1 MALEERLPAGSGS
14 ARAPQ
19 SPQTRRPARLGVAG
33 DNPRAALRGRILP
46 LPAAL
51 AMNTATV
58 ASTPLSDPAVRRRDW
73 KIILLIG
80 VAHASSHFFQLVLPS
95 LYGALGL
102 EFGLD
107 FARLGLLVS
116 AFYVVS
122 GIGQASSGFVVDR
135 IGARPVLWFG
145 LGCFVLSGLLIGSAT
160 GYAMLMAAAIVGGIG
175 NSVFHPADYSIIN
188 HRITAPRLG
197 HAFSAHGL
205 TGNLGWALTPVFITS
220 ITLLANWRVAAYSAA
235 GLVALVLLLTVLGRG
250 LIGGPSPLDAPADAK
265 DGATA
270 AKPAAK
276 PQESVL
282 TTLGALLA
290 KPALWGAFLFFACTS
305 IALSSVQN
313 YTIPL
318 LGQLYDLS
326 KVTASSALSGYMVA
340 SAVGMAAGG
349 FLVSANPRTER
360 TVMVALILAGL
371 TLVVLALGLVPAVL
385 AAPVVGLAGFC
396 SGVAAPSRD
405 MLIRKVT
412 PKGSTGSVYGLV
424 YSGMDVGSA
433 LGPLAFGLLLDA
445 GLRQGP
451 WVGAGVAFAVAAF
464 LAQWIAVQARRTEP
478 PAMAAPAR
486 S

>member
-1 MALEERLPAGSGS
+1 
-14 ARAPQ
+14 
-19 SPQTRRPARLGVAG
+19 
-33 DNPRAALRGRILP
+33 
-46 LPAAL
+46 
-51 AMNTATV
+51 MNTAANTL
-58 ASTPLSDPAVRRRDW
+58 ALDAAARRRDW

-95 LYGALGL
+95 LYVSLGN

-116 AFYVVS
+116 TFYVVS

-145 LGCFVLSGLLIGSAT
+145 LACFVLSGVLIGSAN
-160 GYAMLMAAAIVGGIG
+160 GYAMLIAAAVVGGIG

-188 HRITAPRLG
+188 HRISAPRLG
-197 HAFSAHGL
+197 HAFSTHGL
-205 TGNLGWALTPVFITS
+205 TGNLGWALTPVFMTS
-220 ITLLANWRVAAYSAA
+220 ITLLADWRVAAYSAA
-235 GLVALVLLLTVLGRG
+235 ALVALVLLLTVLGRD
-250 LIGGPSPLDAPADAK
+250 LIGGPSPLDGHADADTGK
-265 DGATA
+265 PA
-270 AKPAAK
+270 AKPVAK

-282 TTLGALLA
+282 TTLATLLS

-326 KVTASSALSGYMVA
+326 KVAASSALSGYMVA

-371 TLVVLALGLVPAVL
+371 TLVVLALGLVPSVL
-385 AAPVVGLAGFC
+385 AAPVVALAGFC

-405 MLIRKVT
+405 MLIRRVT

-451 WVGAGVAFAVAAF
+451 WVGAGVAFAAAAF
-464 LAQWIAVQARRTEP
+464 LAQWIAVQARRAEP
-478 PAMAAPAR
+478 VATASAAAR

>member
-1 MALEERLPAGSGS
+1 
-14 ARAPQ
+14 
-19 SPQTRRPARLGVAG
+19 
-33 DNPRAALRGRILP
+33 
-46 LPAAL
+46 
-51 AMNTATV
+51 MNTAANTL
-58 ASTPLSDPAVRRRDW
+58 ALDAAARRRDW

-95 LYGALGL
+95 LYVSLGN

-116 AFYVVS
+116 TFYVVS

-145 LGCFVLSGLLIGSAT
+145 LTCFVLSGVLIGSAN
-160 GYAMLMAAAIVGGIG
+160 GYAMLVAAAVVGGIG

-188 HRITAPRLG
+188 HRISAPRLG
-197 HAFSAHGL
+197 HAFSTHGL
-205 TGNLGWALTPVFITS
+205 TGNLGWALTPVFMTS
-220 ITLLANWRVAAYSAA
+220 ITLLADWRVAAYSAA
-235 GLVALVLLLTVLGRG
+235 GLVALVLLLTVLGRD
-250 LIGGPSPLDAPADAK
+250 LIGGPSPLEGHADAEAGK
-265 DGATA
+265 AA

-282 TTLGALLA
+282 TTLSTLLS

-326 KVTASSALSGYMVA
+326 KVAASSALSGYMVA

-371 TLVVLALGLVPAVL
+371 TLVVLALGLVPAAL
-385 AAPVVGLAGFC
+385 AAPVVALAGFC

-405 MLIRKVT
+405 MLIRRVT

-451 WVGAGVAFAVAAF
+451 WVGAGVAFAAAAF
-464 LAQWIAVQARRTEP
+464 LAQWIAVQARRAEP
-478 PAMAAPAR
+478 AAPASAAAR

>member
-1 MALEERLPAGSGS
+1 
-14 ARAPQ
+14 
-19 SPQTRRPARLGVAG
+19 
-33 DNPRAALRGRILP
+33 
-46 LPAAL
+46 
-51 AMNTATV
+51 MNTAANTL
-58 ASTPLSDPAVRRRDW
+58 ALDAAARRRDW

-95 LYGALGL
+95 LYVSLGN

-116 AFYVVS
+116 TFYVVS

-145 LGCFVLSGLLIGSAT
+145 LTCFVLSGVLIGSAN
-160 GYAMLMAAAIVGGIG
+160 GYAMLIAAAVVGGIG

-188 HRITAPRLG
+188 HRISAPRLG
-197 HAFSAHGL
+197 HAFSTHGL
-205 TGNLGWALTPVFITS
+205 TGNLGWALTPVFMTS
-220 ITLLANWRVAAYSAA
+220 ITLLADWRVAAYSAA
-235 GLVALVLLLTVLGRG
+235 GLVALVLLLTVLGRD
-250 LIGGPSPLDAPADAK
+250 LIGGPSPLEHHADAEAGK
-265 DGATA
+265 AA

-282 TTLGALLA
+282 TTLATLLS

-326 KVTASSALSGYMVA
+326 KVAASSALSGYMVA

-385 AAPVVGLAGFC
+385 AAPVVALAGFC

-405 MLIRKVT
+405 MLIRRVT

-451 WVGAGVAFAVAAF
+451 WVGAGVAFAAAAF
-464 LAQWIAVQARRTEP
+464 LAQWIAVQARRAEP
-478 PAMAAPAR
+478 AAAASAAAR

>member
-1 MALEERLPAGSGS
+1 M
-14 ARAPQ
+14 
-19 SPQTRRPARLGVAG
+19 TT
-33 DNPRAALRGRILP
+33 AASN
-46 LPAAL
+46 L
-51 AMNTATV
+51 A
-58 ASTPLSDPAVRRRDW
+58 SDAAVRRRDW
-73 KIILLIG
+73 QIILLIG

-95 LYGALGL
+95 LYVSLGN

-116 AFYVVS
+116 TFYVVS

-135 IGARPVLWFG
+135 VGARPVLWFG
-145 LGCFVLSGLLIGSAT
+145 LACFVLSGLLIGSAT
-160 GYAMLMAAAIVGGIG
+160 GYTMLMAAAVVGGIG

-205 TGNLGWALTPVFITS
+205 TGNLGWALTPVFMTS

-235 GLVALVLLLTVLGRG
+235 ALVAFVLLLTVLGRN
-250 LIGGPSPLDAPADAK
+250 LLGGAEPAQADDARN
-265 DGATA
+265 GARA
-270 AKPAAK
+270 ASK
-276 PQESVL
+276 PQEGVL
-282 TTLGALLA
+282 TTLATLLS

-326 KVTASSALSGYMVA
+326 KVAASSALSGYMVA

-371 TLVVLALGLVPAVL
+371 TLVVLALGLVPAL
-385 AAPVVGLAGFC
+385 FAAPVVALAGFC

-405 MLIRKVT
+405 MLIRRVT

-451 WVGAGVAFAVAAF
+451 WIGAGVAFAAAAL
-464 LAQWIAVQARRTEP
+464 LAQWIAVQARRAD
-478 PAMAAPAR
+478 PATAVPAR

>member
-1 MALEERLPAGSGS
+1 
-14 ARAPQ
+14 
-19 SPQTRRPARLGVAG
+19 
-33 DNPRAALRGRILP
+33 
-46 LPAAL
+46 
-51 AMNTATV
+51 MNTAANTLAV
-58 ASTPLSDPAVRRRDW
+58 DAAVRRRDW

-95 LYGALGL
+95 LYVSLGN

-116 AFYVVS
+116 TFYVVS

-135 IGARPVLWFG
+135 VGARPVLWFG
-145 LGCFVLSGLLIGSAT
+145 LACFVLSGLLIGSAT
-160 GYAMLMAAAIVGGIG
+160 GYAMLVAAAVVGGVG

-197 HAFSAHGL
+197 HAFSTHGL
-205 TGNLGWALTPVFITS
+205 TGNLGWALTPVFMTT
-220 ITLLANWRVAAYSAA
+220 ITLLADWRVAAYSAA
-235 GLVALVLLLTVLGRG
+235 GLVALVLLLTVLGRD
-250 LIGGPSPLDAPADAK
+250 LLGGPLPQAEQGEAEP
-265 DGATA
+265 
-270 AKPAAK
+270 KPAAGKSSPK
-276 PQESVL
+276 PQEGVL
-282 TTLGALLA
+282 TTLATLLS

-326 KVTASSALSGYMVA
+326 KVAASSALSGYMVA

-405 MLIRKVT
+405 MLIRRVT
-412 PKGSTGSVYGLV
+412 PKGATGSVYGLV

-451 WVGAGVAFAVAAF
+451 WVGAGVAFAAAAL
-464 LAQWIAVQARRTEP
+464 LAQWIAVQARRAEP
-478 PAMAAPAR
+478 AAAGGAVAR
-486 S
+486 P

>member
-1 MALEERLPAGSGS
+1 
-14 ARAPQ
+14 
-19 SPQTRRPARLGVAG
+19 
-33 DNPRAALRGRILP
+33 
-46 LPAAL
+46 
-51 AMNTATV
+51 MNTAANTL
-58 ASTPLSDPAVRRRDW
+58 ALDAAARRRDW
-73 KIILLIG
+73 KLIMLIG

-95 LYGALGL
+95 LYVSLGN

-116 AFYVVS
+116 TFYVVS

-145 LGCFVLSGLLIGSAT
+145 LACFVLSGVLIGSAN
-160 GYAMLMAAAIVGGIG
+160 GYAMLIAAAVVGGIG

-188 HRITAPRLG
+188 HRVSAARLG

-205 TGNLGWALTPVFITS
+205 TGNLGWALTPVFMTS
-220 ITLLANWRVAAYSAA
+220 ITLLADWRVAAYSAA
-235 GLVALVLLLTVLGRG
+235 GLVALVLLLTILGRD
-250 LIGGPSPLDAPADAK
+250 LLGGPSPLEGHADAETGK
-265 DGATA
+265 AA

-282 TTLGALLA
+282 TTLATLLS

-326 KVTASSALSGYMVA
+326 KVAASSALSGYMVA

-385 AAPVVGLAGFC
+385 AAPVVALAGFC

-405 MLIRKVT
+405 MLIRRVT

-451 WVGAGVAFAVAAF
+451 WVGAGVAFAAAAF
-464 LAQWIAVQARRTEP
+464 LAQWIAVQARRAEP
-478 PAMAAPAR
+478 AAPASAAAR

>member
-1 MALEERLPAGSGS
+1 
-14 ARAPQ
+14 
-19 SPQTRRPARLGVAG
+19 
-33 DNPRAALRGRILP
+33 
-46 LPAAL
+46 
-51 AMNTATV
+51 MNTAAT
-58 ASTPLSDPAVRRRDW
+58 TLPSDADIRRRDW
-73 KIILLIG
+73 KTILLIG
-80 VAHASSHFFQLVLPS
+80 VAHAASHFFQLVLPLLNVS
-95 LYGALGL
+95 LATA
-102 EFGLD
+102 FGLD
-107 FARLGLLVS
+107 FARVGALV
-116 AFYVVS
+116 ATFYVVS

-145 LGCFVLSGLLIGSAT
+145 LACFVLSGVLIGSAN
-160 GYAMLMAAAIVGGIG
+160 GYPMLMAAAIVGGIG

-188 HRITAPRLG
+188 HRITASRLG
-197 HAFSAHGL
+197 HAFSTHGL
-205 TGNLGWALTPVFITS
+205 TGNLGWALTPVFMTT
-220 ITLLANWRVAAYSAA
+220 ITLLADWRVAAYSAA
-235 GLVALVLLLTVLGRG
+235 GLVAVVLLLTILGG
-250 LIGGPSPLDAPADAK
+250 KLLGGPLPEDAAAHE
-265 DGATA
+265 GLQAAATPA

-276 PQESVL
+276 PPEGVL
-282 TTLGALLA
+282 TTLATLLS

-318 LGQLYDLS
+318 LDQLYGLS
-326 KVTASSALSGYMVA
+326 EVVASSALSGYMVA

-360 TVMVALILAGL
+360 TVMVALLLAGL
-371 TLVVLALGLVPAVL
+371 TLVVLALGLVPAAL

-405 MLIRKVT
+405 MLIRRVT

-445 GLRQGP
+445 GFRQGP
-451 WVGAGVAFAVAAF
+451 WVGAGVAFTAAAL
-464 LAQWIAVQARRTEP
+464 LAQWIAVQARRADPIVPTG
-478 PAMAAPAR
+478 AAVR

>member
-1 MALEERLPAGSGS
+1 
-14 ARAPQ
+14 
-19 SPQTRRPARLGVAG
+19 
-33 DNPRAALRGRILP
+33 
-46 LPAAL
+46 
-51 AMNTATV
+51 MNTA
-58 ASTPLSDPAVRRRDW
+58 ANALPSDADVRRRDW

-95 LYGALGL
+95 LYVSLGN

-116 AFYVVS
+116 TFYVVS

-145 LGCFVLSGLLIGSAT
+145 LACFVVSGLLIGSAT
-160 GYAMLMAAAIVGGIG
+160 GYTMLVAAAVVGGIG

-205 TGNLGWALTPVFITS
+205 TGNLGWALTPVFMTT
-220 ITLLANWRVAAYSAA
+220 ITLLADWRVAAYSAA
-235 GLVALVLLLTVLGRG
+235 GLVAAVLLLTVIGRH
-250 LIGGPSPLDAPADAK
+250 LIGGPSPLEVQPDAK
-265 DGATA
+265 S
-270 AKPAAK
+270 AKPAAAK

-282 TTLGALLA
+282 TTLGTLLS

-326 KVTASSALSGYMVA
+326 KVAASSALSGYMVA

-371 TLVVLALGLVPAVL
+371 TLVVLALGLVPAAF
-385 AAPVVGLAGFC
+385 AAPVVALAGFC

-405 MLIRKVT
+405 MLIRRVT

-445 GLRQGP
+445 GMRQGP
-451 WVGAGVAFAVAAF
+451 WVGAGVAFTAAAF
-464 LAQWIAVQARRTEP
+464 LAQWIAVQARRAEP
-478 PAMAAPAR
+478 MTAGGAVAR
-486 S
+486 P

>member
-1 MALEERLPAGSGS
+1 
-14 ARAPQ
+14 
-19 SPQTRRPARLGVAG
+19 
-33 DNPRAALRGRILP
+33 
-46 LPAAL
+46 
-51 AMNTATV
+51 MNTAANTL
-58 ASTPLSDPAVRRRDW
+58 ALDAAARRRDW
-73 KIILLIG
+73 KLIMLIG

-95 LYGALGL
+95 LYVSLGN

-116 AFYVVS
+116 TFYVVS

-145 LGCFVLSGLLIGSAT
+145 LACFVLSGVLIGSAN
-160 GYAMLMAAAIVGGIG
+160 GYAMLVAAAVVGGIG

-188 HRITAPRLG
+188 HRVSAPRLG

-205 TGNLGWALTPVFITS
+205 TGNLGWALTPVFMTS
-220 ITLLANWRVAAYSAA
+220 ITLLADWRVAAYSAA
-235 GLVALVLLLTVLGRG
+235 GLVALVLLLTILGRD
-250 LIGGPSPLDAPADAK
+250 LLGGPSPLEGHADAEAGK
-265 DGATA
+265 AA

-282 TTLGALLA
+282 TTLSTLLS

-326 KVTASSALSGYMVA
+326 KVAASSALSGYMVA

-385 AAPVVGLAGFC
+385 AAPVVALAGFC

-405 MLIRKVT
+405 MLIRRVT

-451 WVGAGVAFAVAAF
+451 WVGAGVAFAAAAF
-464 LAQWIAVQARRTEP
+464 LAQWIAVQARRAEP
-478 PAMAAPAR
+478 ATAPSVAAR

>member
-1 MALEERLPAGSGS
+1 
-14 ARAPQ
+14 
-19 SPQTRRPARLGVAG
+19 
-33 DNPRAALRGRILP
+33 
-46 LPAAL
+46 
-51 AMNTATV
+51 MNTAANTL
-58 ASTPLSDPAVRRRDW
+58 ALDAAARRRDW

-95 LYGALGL
+95 LYVSLGN

-116 AFYVVS
+116 TFYVVS

-145 LGCFVLSGLLIGSAT
+145 LACFVLSGVLIGSAN
-160 GYAMLMAAAIVGGIG
+160 GYAMLIAAAVVGGIG

-188 HRITAPRLG
+188 HRISAPRLG
-197 HAFSAHGL
+197 HAFSTHGL
-205 TGNLGWALTPVFITS
+205 TGNLGWALTPVFMTS
-220 ITLLANWRVAAYSAA
+220 ITLLADWRVAAYSAA
-235 GLVALVLLLTVLGRG
+235 ALVALVLLLTVLGRD
-250 LIGGPSPLDAPADAK
+250 LIGGPSPLDGYADADTGK
-265 DGATA
+265 PA
-270 AKPAAK
+270 AKPVAK

-282 TTLGALLA
+282 TTLATLLS

-326 KVTASSALSGYMVA
+326 KVAASSALSGYMVA

-371 TLVVLALGLVPAVL
+371 TLVVLALGLVPSVL
-385 AAPVVGLAGFC
+385 AAPVVALAGFC

-405 MLIRKVT
+405 MLIRRVT

-451 WVGAGVAFAVAAF
+451 WVGAGVAFAAAAF
-464 LAQWIAVQARRTEP
+464 LAQWIAVQARRAEP
-478 PAMAAPAR
+478 AATASAAAR

>member
-1 MALEERLPAGSGS
+1 
-14 ARAPQ
+14 
-19 SPQTRRPARLGVAG
+19 
-33 DNPRAALRGRILP
+33 
-46 LPAAL
+46 
-51 AMNTATV
+51 MNTAANTL
-58 ASTPLSDPAVRRRDW
+58 ALDAAARRRDW

-95 LYGALGL
+95 LYVSLGN

-116 AFYVVS
+116 TFYVVS

-145 LGCFVLSGLLIGSAT
+145 LACFVLSGVLIGSAN
-160 GYAMLMAAAIVGGIG
+160 GYAMLIAAAVVGGIG

-188 HRITAPRLG
+188 HRISAPRLG
-197 HAFSAHGL
+197 HAFSTHGL
-205 TGNLGWALTPVFITS
+205 TGNLGWALTPVFMTS
-220 ITLLANWRVAAYSAA
+220 ITLLADWRVAAYSAA
-235 GLVALVLLLTVLGRG
+235 ALVALVLLLTVLGRD
-250 LIGGPSPLDAPADAK
+250 LIGGPSPLDGHADADTGK
-265 DGATA
+265 PA
-270 AKPAAK
+270 AKPVAK

-282 TTLGALLA
+282 TTLATLLS

-326 KVTASSALSGYMVA
+326 KVAASSALSGYMVA

-371 TLVVLALGLVPAVL
+371 TLVVLALGLVPSVL
-385 AAPVVGLAGFC
+385 AAPVVALAGFC

-405 MLIRKVT
+405 MRIRRVT

-451 WVGAGVAFAVAAF
+451 WVGAGVAFAAAAF
-464 LAQWIAVQARRTEP
+464 LAQWIAVQARRAEP
-478 PAMAAPAR
+478 VATASAAAR

>member
-1 MALEERLPAGSGS
+1 M
-14 ARAPQ
+14 
-19 SPQTRRPARLGVAG
+19 
-33 DNPRAALRGRILP
+33 
-46 LPAAL
+46 
-51 AMNTATV
+51 
-58 ASTPLSDPAVRRRDW
+58 LSDAAVRRRDW

-95 LYGALGL
+95 LYGALGM

-250 LIGGPSPLDAPADAK
+250 LLGGPSPLDVPDGAPAAR
-265 DGATA
+265 
-270 AKPAAK
+270 PAAK
-276 PQESVL
+276 PQEGVL
-282 TTLGALLA
+282 TTLAALLA

-405 MLIRKVT
+405 MLIRRVT

-464 LAQWIAVQARRTEP
+464 LAQWIAVQARRAEP
-478 PAMAAPAR
+478 PAAAMAAR

>member
-1 MALEERLPAGSGS
+1 
-14 ARAPQ
+14 
-19 SPQTRRPARLGVAG
+19 
-33 DNPRAALRGRILP
+33 
-46 LPAAL
+46 
-51 AMNTATV
+51 MNTA
-58 ASTPLSDPAVRRRDW
+58 ANSLPLDADVRRRDW

-80 VAHASSHFFQLVLPS
+80 IAHSSSHFFQLVLPS
-95 LYGALGL
+95 LYVSLGN

-116 AFYVVS
+116 TFYVVS

-145 LGCFVLSGLLIGSAT
+145 LACFVVSGLLIGSAT
-160 GYAMLMAAAIVGGIG
+160 GYTMLVAAAVVGGIG

-188 HRITAPRLG
+188 HRISAARLG
-197 HAFSAHGL
+197 HAFSTHGL
-205 TGNLGWALTPVFITS
+205 TGNLGWALTPVFMTT
-220 ITLLANWRVAAYSAA
+220 ITLLADWRVAAYSAA
-235 GLVALVLLLTVLGRG
+235 GLVALVLLLTVVGRN
-250 LIGGPSPLDAPADAK
+250 LIGGPSPLEQAPDAK
-265 DGATA
+265 SARPAASATSA
-270 AKPAAK
+270 AAAK

-282 TTLGALLA
+282 TTLSTLLS

-326 KVTASSALSGYMVA
+326 KVAASSALSGYMVA

-371 TLVVLALGLVPAVL
+371 TLVVLALGLVPAAF
-385 AAPVVGLAGFC
+385 AAPVVALAGFC

-405 MLIRKVT
+405 MLIRRVT

-445 GLRQGP
+445 GMRQGP
-451 WVGAGVAFAVAAF
+451 WVGAGVAFAAAAF
-464 LAQWIAVQARRTEP
+464 LAQWIAVQARR
-478 PAMAAPAR
+478 ADSLAPGGAVAR